1 VLDLCKEGRLRLTD
15 RNQQRAGIVA
25 QFALAA
31 TIGAFTVTLIT
42 GILKLGTLYGGVSME
57 HQQLFRENQQ
67 VLHQNQQILQELQ
80 RITQELHQ
88 LAGEKR
94 Q

>member
-1 VLDLCKEGRLRLTD
+1 LTD
-15 RNQQRAGIVA
+15 RKQQQISIVA
-25 QFALAA
+25 QFTLAA

-67 VLHQNQQILQELQ
+67 TRLQSQQVLEQNQQI
-80 RITQELHQ
+80 ITLLHQ
-88 LAGEKR
+88 LVSEKKCKQAR
-94 Q
+94 GTDG

>member
-1 VLDLCKEGRLRLTD
+1 MTD
-15 RNQQRAGIVA
+15 RKQQQISTVA
-25 QFALAA
+25 QFTLAA

-67 VLHQNQQILQELQ
+67 MLHQNQEILADL
-80 RITQELHQ
+80 RRMTQEMHQ
-88 LAGEKR
+88 LTEKKCR
-94 Q
+94 

>member
-1 VLDLCKEGRLRLTD
+1 LTD
-15 RNQQRAGIVA
+15 RKQQQISIVA
-25 QFALAA
+25 QFTLAA

-67 VLHQNQQILQELQ
+67 VLHQNQEIIRLLQELANRKCQ
-80 RITQELHQ
+80 
-88 LAGEKR
+88 
-94 Q
+94 

>member
-1 VLDLCKEGRLRLTD
+1 LTD
-15 RNQQRAGIVA
+15 RKRQQISIVA
-25 QFALAA
+25 QFTLAA

-67 VLHQNQQILQELQ
+67 VLHQNQEIIRLLQELANRKCQ
-80 RITQELHQ
+80 
-88 LAGEKR
+88 
-94 Q
+94 

>member
-1 VLDLCKEGRLRLTD
+1 LDLCKEGRLRLTD
-15 RNQQRAGIVA
+15 RKQQQISIVA
-25 QFALAA
+25 QFTLAA

-67 VLHQNQQILQELQ
+67 VLHQNQEIIRLLQELANRKCQ
-80 RITQELHQ
+80 
-88 LAGEKR
+88 
-94 Q
+94 

>member
-1 VLDLCKEGRLRLTD
+1 MTD
-15 RNQQRAGIVA
+15 RKQQQISTVA
-25 QFALAA
+25 QFTLAA

-67 VLHQNQQILQELQ
+67 VLHQNQEIIRLLQELANRKCQ
-80 RITQELHQ
+80 
-88 LAGEKR
+88 
-94 Q
+94 